1 MTNELLECDKKTVNG
16 WTVERRAQQSV
27 AIQNWQPWKNST
39 GPRTTEGKKNSSQN
53 AHREIEDMTTIQLIR
68 ASARYQREF
77 NHNARGLFSI
87 LKILPLFDMET
98 GTFTLPKNKKKR
110 QTLEATL
117 RKYGP

>member
-53 AHREIEDMTTIQLIR
+53 AHREIEDMNTMQLLR
-68 ASARYQREF
+68 AGARSQREF
-77 NHNARGLFSI
+77 NHCAREMFRI
-87 LKILPLFDMET
+87 LKILPLFDSKT
-98 GTFTLPKNKKKR
+98 GTFTLTKNKKKL
-110 QTLEATL
+110 QHFEATFK
-117 RKYGP
+117 KYGL